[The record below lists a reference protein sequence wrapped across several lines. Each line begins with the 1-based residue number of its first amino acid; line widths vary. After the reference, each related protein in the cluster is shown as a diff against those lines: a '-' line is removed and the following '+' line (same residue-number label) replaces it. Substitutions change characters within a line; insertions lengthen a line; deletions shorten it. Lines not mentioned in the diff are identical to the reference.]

1 MKPILIGLTAG
12 FMATIAILSLAVFIL
27 SYLGVQS

>member
-1 MKPILIGLTAG
+1 MKSILLGITVG

>member
-1 MKPILIGLTAG
+1 MKPILIGVTVG
-12 FMATIAILSLAVFIL
+12 FMVTITILSLAVFIL